1 MTSRMPWLLLLLVLL
16 AFGSTLTSSFH
27 FDDYSL
33 FSDPVVTSPSGW
45 WEVFRLE
52 RTRPLTYLTFWLNYQ
67 LGGTEAWGYHAVN
80 LACHLMA
87 VWLAWPIFN
96 RLVGRRAAIVA
107 TVVFA
112 VHPVQTEPIA
122 YVFGRATLLA
132 ALFCFL
138 SWRAWNGG
146 NQWRAVAYFAVA
158 LLAKEEAITFPVFLA
173 GYEWMRR
180 RAGPLGLGSEIESSG
195 HWSRMKRP
203 LAAALGIGMLA
214 TARLFYAALVTK
226 GAGIGVGL
234 GEITPGT
241 YFLTQGRAVWEYL
254 RLIVWPLGLNFD
266 RDFRVSTEWDAV
278 TSGAWVTLAAVVIAC
293 CWSLRKWPGAF
304 WLLGALALLVPT
316 SSIVP
321 LADLMAERRLYLPLL
336 SLSLAIGTI
345 LARAPR
351 YTVPVLALLLSGL
364 SFQRSWVWHTE
375 ESLWR
380 DTVAKSPAKVR
391 PKIQLARA
399 LGARQPPARKEQLRL
414 LAEAQSLAPD
424 DPDVATE
431 RGVVYLEMGRPSDA
445 SREFSVA
452 VTASPDDPQAL
463 ANYGAALYALGH
475 GEEAAETFRTAL
487 RIDRCNFDARNNLIL
502 VYRNRGDRLAAQR
515 TARSPVGCRFTP
527 EQRQMIEAVR

>member
-1 MTSRMPWLLLLLVLL
+1 MPWLLLLLVLL
-16 AFGSTLTSSFH
+16 AFGSTLSSSFH

-33 FSDPVVTSPSGW
+33 FSDPIVTSPSGW

-52 RTRPLTYLTFWLNYQ
+52 QTRPLTYLTFWLNYQ

-87 VWLAWPIFN
+87 VWLAWSVFH
-96 RLVGRRAAIVA
+96 RLVGRRAAILA

-132 ALFCFL
+132 ALFCLL

-146 NQWRAVAYFAVA
+146 NRWRAVAYFTAA

-180 RAGPLGLGSEIESSG
+180 RAGPPGGGSEIEWSRE
-195 HWSRMKRP
+195 WSRMMRP
-203 LAAALGIGMLA
+203 LAAALGIGTLA

-254 RLIVWPLGLNFD
+254 RLMVWPAGLNFD
-266 RDFRVSTEWDAV
+266 RDFRLSTGWDAA
-278 TSGAWVTLAAVVIAC
+278 TAAAWIALALLVIAG

-304 WLLGALALLVPT
+304 WLLGGLVLLVPT
-316 SSIVP
+316 SSIIP
-321 LADLMAERRLYLPLL
+321 LADLVAERRLYLPLL
-336 SLSLAIGTI
+336 SLSLAIGVI
-345 LARAPR
+345 LARGPR

-364 SFQRSWVWHTE
+364 SFQRSWVWHSE

-380 DTVAKSPAKVR
+380 DTVAKSAAKVR

-399 LGARQPPARKEQLRL
+399 LGAKQPPARDEQLRL
-414 LAEAQSLAPD
+414 LDEARSLAPH

-431 RGVVYLEMGRPSDA
+431 IGVVYLRMGRPSDA

-452 VTASPDDPQAL
+452 LTASPNDPQAL
-463 ANYGAALYALGH
+463 TNCGAALYALGR

-487 RIDRCNFDARNNLIL
+487 GIDPCNFDARNNLIL
-502 VYRNRGDRLAAQR
+502 AYRKRGDTLAARR
-515 TARSPVGCRFTP
+515 TARSPAGCRFTA
-527 EQRQMIEAVR
+527 EQQQMIEAVR

>member
-1 MTSRMPWLLLLLVLL
+1 MTSRMPWPLLLLVLL

-33 FSDPVVTSPSGW
+33 FSDPIVTSASGW

-67 LGGTEAWGYHAVN
+67 LGGTAAWGYHAVN
-80 LACHLMA
+80 LVCHLMA
-87 VWLAWPIFN
+87 VWLAWSVFN
-96 RLVGRRAAIVA
+96 RLVERRAAILA

-132 ALFCFL
+132 ALFCL
-138 SWRAWNGG
+138 LCWRAWNNG
-146 NQWRAVAYFAVA
+146 NRWRAVAYFAAA
-158 LLAKEEAITFPVFLA
+158 LLAKEEAIVFPVFLT
-173 GYEWMRR
+173 GYEWVRR
-180 RAGPLGLGSEIESSG
+180 RAGPLSGRSEIE
-195 HWSRMKRP
+195 WSRIMPP
-203 LAAALGIGMLA
+203 LAAALGIGLLA

-226 GAGIGVGL
+226 GAGIGFGL

-254 RLIVWPLGLNFD
+254 WLIVWPAGLNFD
-266 RDFRVSTEWDAV
+266 RDLRLSTEWDAV
-278 TSGAWVTLAAVVIAC
+278 TLGAWVAVAAVVIAS
-293 CWSLRKWPGAF
+293 CWSLRKWSGAF
-304 WLLGALALLVPT
+304 WLLGGLVLLVPT
-316 SSIVP
+316 SSIIP
-321 LADLMAERRLYLPLL
+321 LADLIAERRLYLPLL
-336 SLSLAIGTI
+336 SLSLAIGVI

-351 YTVPVLALLLSGL
+351 YTVPLVALLLSGF
-364 SFQRSWVWHTE
+364 SFQRSWVWHSE

-399 LGARQPPARKEQLRL
+399 LGAKEPPERPEQLRL
-414 LAEAQSLAPD
+414 LAEARSLAPH

-445 SREFSVA
+445 SREFSIA
-452 VTASPDDPQAL
+452 VTASPDDPRVL
-463 ANYGAALYALGH
+463 ANYGAALHALGR
-475 GEEAAETFRTAL
+475 GEEAAETFRAAL
-487 RIDRCNFDARNNLIL
+487 RIDPCNFDARNNLIL
-502 VYRNRGDRLAAQR
+502 VYRKRGDRLAAQR
-515 TARSPVGCRFTP
+515 TARQPADCRFTP
-527 EQRQMIEAVR
+527 QQQRMIEAVR